1 MKDAGPEHDAPIPL
15 RYPVGANQLR
25 SEVMPDEIL
34 TLGHHEFIQRVQEIE
49 ISPLD
54 RTGLLLRL
62 CASVEVHST
71 EPPGPGRHRGATT
84 VAIRMDRSAATTLF
98 QQIREIFQKMGCRYR
113 QKTQAKPRGIETRI
127 WRLHAAPQR
136 VLECDM
142 VRHCRIIDGRLRDL
156 SLELAMAIRSADYL
170 AQMLA

>member
-1 MKDAGPEHDAPIPL
+1 MIFPGSGPSNGWSSAHLLNDLSGNDRAAVKDAGLEHDAPIPL

-71 EPPGPGRHRGATT
+71 ERPAPEGTEGPRAT
-84 VAIRMDRSAATTLF
+84 
-98 QQIREIFQKMGCRYR
+98 
-113 QKTQAKPRGIETRI
+113 
-127 WRLHAAPQR
+127 
-136 VLECDM
+136 
-142 VRHCRIIDGRLRDL
+142 L
-156 SLELAMAIRSADYL
+156 SLRR
-170 AQMLA
+170 

>member
-1 MKDAGPEHDAPIPL
+1 MAARSGLAGSVMSERPQPDHCAARLFLASNFEGALIGAARQDLLTVDQGEQGPEQDAPIPL

-49 ISPLD
+49 IAPLD
-54 RTGLLLRL
+54 ATGLLLRL

-84 VAIRMDRSAATTLF
+84 LAIRMDRSAATALF
-98 QQIREIFQKMGCRYR
+98 QQIREIFQKMGW
-113 QKTQAKPRGIETRI
+113 QLPPQDAGQA
-127 WRLHAAPQR
+127 
-136 VLECDM
+136 
-142 VRHCRIIDGRLRDL
+142 
-156 SLELAMAIRSADYL
+156 
-170 AQMLA
+170 

>member
-1 MKDAGPEHDAPIPL
+1 MKDVGPEHDAPIPL

-62 CASVEVHST
+62 CASVEMHST

-84 VAIRMDRSAATTLF
+84 LAIRMDRSAATALF
-98 QQIREIFQKMGCRYR
+98 QQIREIFQKMGWPLPP
-113 QKTQAKPRGIETRI
+113 QDAGQA
-127 WRLHAAPQR
+127 
-136 VLECDM
+136 
-142 VRHCRIIDGRLRDL
+142 
-156 SLELAMAIRSADYL
+156 
-170 AQMLA
+170 

>member
-1 MKDAGPEHDAPIPL
+1 
-15 RYPVGANQLR
+15 
-25 SEVMPDEIL
+25 MPDEIL

-84 VAIRMDRSAATTLF
+84 LAIRMDRSAATALF
-98 QQIREIFQKMGCRYR
+98 QQIREIFQKMGW
-113 QKTQAKPRGIETRI
+113 QLPPQDAGQA
-127 WRLHAAPQR
+127 
-136 VLECDM
+136 
-142 VRHCRIIDGRLRDL
+142 
-156 SLELAMAIRSADYL
+156 
-170 AQMLA
+170 